1 MVRIMADVDRAGD
14 TDGWE
19 VDEDNEMLT
28 DADDENTGIIQTVDD
43 GG

>member
-1 MVRIMADVDRAGD
+1 MVRIIADADGAGD
-14 TDGWE
+14 NDGWE

-28 DADDENTGIIQTVDD
+28 NTDDDNTGKIQTVDD

>member
-1 MVRIMADVDRAGD
+1 MADVDRAGD
-14 TDGWE
+14 NDGWE

-28 DADDENTGIIQTVDD
+28 NTDDDNTGKIQTVDD